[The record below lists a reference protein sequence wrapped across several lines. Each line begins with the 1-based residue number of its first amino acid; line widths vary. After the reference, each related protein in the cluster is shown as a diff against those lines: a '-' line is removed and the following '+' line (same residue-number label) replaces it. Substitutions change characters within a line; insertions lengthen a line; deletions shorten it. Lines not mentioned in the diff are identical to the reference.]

1 VAREPPRAPLIS
13 LMTTLDKSVSPR
25 RGRPRKFARP
35 SRAVTL
41 TLPEDVI
48 EALTAVDADLSRAI
62 VRVAAK
68 QVGALPH
75 SSAELAVFGRRAVIV
90 VKPSRTLERRTGVVL
105 VPLADGRALMSF
117 DEPKTIAELELEIQD
132 LLEDRSLAAAD
143 RRTFEEISN
152 ILRDARRSDRV
163 VLRRCNIIV
172 LETTA
177 APRTRAAAASTR
189 SKTSRRM

>member
-1 VAREPPRAPLIS
+1 
-13 LMTTLDKSVSPR
+13 PR

-41 TLPEDVI
+41 TLPDDVI

-68 QVGALPH
+68 QVAALPH

-90 VKPSRTLERRTGVVL
+90 VNPSRTLERRTGVVL
-105 VPLADGRALMSF
+105 VPLADGRALISF

-132 LLEDRSLAAAD
+132 LLEDRSLSAAD
-143 RRTFEEISN
+143 RRTFEAISN

-163 VLRRCNIIV
+163 VLRRRNIIV
-172 LETTA
+172 LETAA
-177 APRTRAAAASTR
+177 APRARASAASTR
-189 SKTSRRM
+189 SKTSRRISS